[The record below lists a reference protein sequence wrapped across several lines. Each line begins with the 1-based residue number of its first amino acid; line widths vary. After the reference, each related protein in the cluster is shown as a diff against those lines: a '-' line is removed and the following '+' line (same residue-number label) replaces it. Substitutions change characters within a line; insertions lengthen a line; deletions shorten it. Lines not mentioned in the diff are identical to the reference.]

1 MEKNLVIALNLIPKF
16 LKPID
21 YGFLAIYQN
30 QNEKDRHYLLQGL
43 ICLGSHS
50 FEEFNEEIQK
60 NSELRGFKALKV
72 ETTSEEQRRK
82 VEVFWEY
89 QIEGVTF

>member
-1 MEKNLVIALNLIPKF
+1 MEKNLTVGIQIIPKF

-30 QNEKDRHYLLQGL
+30 EKDRHHLLQGL

-50 FEEFNEEIQK
+50 FEEFNEEVQK
-60 NSELRGFKALKV
+60 NNDLRGFKALKV
-72 ETTSEEQRRK
+72 DVSNDEQRRK
-82 VEVFWEY
+82 V
-89 QIEGVTF
+89 